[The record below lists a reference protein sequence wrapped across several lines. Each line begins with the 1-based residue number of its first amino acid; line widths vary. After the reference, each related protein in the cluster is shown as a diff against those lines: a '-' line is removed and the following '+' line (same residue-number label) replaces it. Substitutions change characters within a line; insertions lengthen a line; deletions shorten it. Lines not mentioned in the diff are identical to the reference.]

1 MSPAPLL
8 SASLAPAPPPH
19 THHAHRHIDA
29 NALVATLQ
37 NHSALLPSRVTPK
50 LFQYNMKNACL
61 NNPQHV
67 VLPEVGG
74 GRVCVQVGR
83 LWVE

>member
-1 MSPAPLL
+1 MR
-8 SASLAPAPPPH
+8 
-19 THHAHRHIDA
+19 RHIDA